1 MLARVPQIR
10 NLQAFAAAGRLGSFK
25 AAAKELEVSPSAISH
40 RISGLEDFLGE
51 KLFEPHGRGAV
62 LTLAG
67 RTYLQSIQRV
77 FDQLNAATDRIRHRG
92 VSGPLTIRL
101 YPAFAHR
108 WLIPRL
114 PSFAETYPDVE
125 LNLVIVQEPLDFS
138 LADTDVAIEY
148 MANRLSGYRCDLL
161 MAEDVVAICSPQYLA
176 SHGDAVLP
184 EDLDRFTLI
193 HNSDR
198 PEQWQWW
205 RTQVGL
211 QARHGGRNL
220 NVSNRDAAVDA
231 AAAGLGIALAHAPL
245 INDALQ
251 EGLVVSPLRTSV
263 PVDHCY
269 YLVTTSDRA
278 ELPRVIAFR
287 DWILAEISQ

>member
-1 MLARVPQIR
+1 MSTRVPQIR

-25 AAAKELEVSPSAISH
+25 AAAEELNVTPSAISH
-40 RISGLEDFLGE
+40 RISSLEQFLGE
-51 KLFEPHGRGAV
+51 KLFEASGRGAA
-62 LTLAG
+62 LTFSG

-77 FDQLNAATDRIRHRG
+77 FDQLDVATDKIKNRG

-101 YPAFAHR
+101 YPAFARR

-114 PSFAETYPDVE
+114 SSFAEMYPDVE
-125 LNLVIVQEPLDFS
+125 LNLVIVQEPLDFT

-148 MANRLSGYRCDLL
+148 TAGWLSGYRCDTL
-161 MAEDVVAICSPQYLA
+161 MVEDVIALCSPQYIQ
-176 SHGDAVLP
+176 SHGGSMLP
-184 EDLDRFTLI
+184 ENLDSYTLI

-198 PEQWQWW
+198 PEQWRWW
-205 RTQVGL
+205 RKQVGL
-211 QARHGGRNL
+211 KAGHSGRNL

-245 INDALQ
+245 INDALLNRQ
-251 EGLVVSPLRTSV
+251 VVSPFSFSV
-263 PVDHCY
+263 PVDHRY

-278 ELPRVIAFR
+278 ELPRVSAFR
-287 DWILAEISQ
+287 DWILGEISK

>member
-1 MLARVPQIR
+1 MSARVPQIR

-25 AAAKELEVSPSAISH
+25 AAAEELEVSPSAISH
-40 RISGLEDFLGE
+40 RISGLEGFLGE
-51 KLFEPHGRGAV
+51 KLFEPQGRGAV
-62 LTLAG
+62 LTFLG

-77 FDQLNAATDRIRHRG
+77 FDQLNVATDRIRHRG
-92 VSGPLTIRL
+92 VSGPLAIRL

-114 PSFAETYPDVE
+114 RSFVEAYPDVV
-125 LNLVIVQEPLDFS
+125 LSLVIVQEPLDFS
-138 LADTDVAIEY
+138 LTETDVAIEY

-161 MAEDVVAICSPQYLA
+161 MAEDVIAICSPEYLA
-176 SHGDAVLP
+176 SRGGRMLP

-193 HNSDR
+193 HNSSR

-211 QARHGGRNL
+211 QARHDGRNL
-220 NVSNRDAAVDA
+220 HVSNRDAAVDA
-231 AAAGLGIALAHAPL
+231 AAAGLGVALAHAPL

-251 EGLVVSPLRTSV
+251 NGLVVSPFRISV
-263 PVDHCY
+263 PVDHSY

-278 ELPRVIAFR
+278 DLPRVTAFR
-287 DWILAEISQ
+287 DWILAEISK